1 MEEEKKKEIDKN
13 KLYFWI
19 RFGVWVLCSLVIPIG
34 FINYR
39 YELFTRVSK
48 VSVSGWLLLIGVIVF
63 VFSIILVRYILHSKK
78 YSYFK
83 QIIKGAVGLILP
95 LGFIIYCLYC
105 SRETIEQLIQVLCVC
120 CLSWTVAIAVNPMP
134 KWTYEQSKGEQEE
147 FINYVLDKRVDK
159 NKNIN

>member
-1 MEEEKKKEIDKN
+1 MEEKKELDKN

-19 RFGVWVLCSLVIPIG
+19 RFSVWIITSLIIPIG

-39 YELFTRVSK
+39 YQLFTKVSK
-48 VSVSGWLLLIGVIVF
+48 ISVSGWILLVGVIVF
-63 VFSIILVRYILHSKK
+63 VFSIILIRYILHSKK

-83 QIIKGAVGLILP
+83 QIIKGCLCLIMP
-95 LGFIIYCLYC
+95 LLFVIYCLYWA
-105 SRETIEQLIQVLCVC
+105 RDTIDQLIQVLSVC

-147 FINYVLDKRVDK
+147 FINYVLDKRVEKHKQVD
-159 NKNIN
+159 

>member
-1 MEEEKKKEIDKN
+1 MEEKKIDKQ

-19 RFGVWVLCSLVIPIG
+19 RFAVWIITSLVIPIG

-39 YELFTRVSK
+39 YELFSKVSK
-48 VSVSGWLLLIGVIVF
+48 VSLSGWCLLVGVIVF
-63 VFSIILVRYILHSKK
+63 VFSIILVRYVLHSRK

-83 QIIKGAVGLILP
+83 QIIKGVVGLILP
-95 LGFIIYCLYC
+95 LGFVIYCLYC
-105 SRETIEQLIQVLCVC
+105 SRETIEQLIQVLSLC

-147 FINYVLDKRVDK
+147 FINYVLDKRVEK
-159 NKNIN
+159 KSKGN

>member
-1 MEEEKKKEIDKN
+1 MEEKKIDKQ

-19 RFGVWVLCSLVIPIG
+19 RFAVWIITSLVIPIA

-39 YELFTRVSK
+39 YELFTKVSK
-48 VSVSGWLLLIGVIVF
+48 VSLSGWCLLVGVIVF
-63 VFSIILVRYILHSKK
+63 VFSIILVRYVLHSKK
-78 YSYFK
+78 YSYLK

-95 LGFIIYCLYC
+95 LCFVIYCLYC
-105 SRETIEQLIQVLCVC
+105 SRETIEQLIQVLSLC

-147 FINYVLDKRVDK
+147 FINYVLDKRIEKK
-159 NKNIN
+159 NETK